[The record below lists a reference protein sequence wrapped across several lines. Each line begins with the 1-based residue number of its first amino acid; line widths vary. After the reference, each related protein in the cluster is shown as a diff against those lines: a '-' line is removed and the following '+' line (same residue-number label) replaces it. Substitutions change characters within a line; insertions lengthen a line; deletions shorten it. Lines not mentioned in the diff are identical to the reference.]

1 MAKEIFDANHKH
13 TLQISVESG
22 ISADG
27 VDISVFQDG
36 KLTLKK
42 SYRYG
47 YDASYG
53 RSNDPARP
61 YVGNIIQ
68 DYISKYNIT
77 KDNFNVIAGK
87 NVFKGEK
94 MSDKDVEDF
103 KTEYCSNLVFNDDAV
118 LTKTNEK

>member
-1 MAKEIFDANHKH
+1 MAKEIFDTNHKH
-13 TLQISVESG
+13 RLQVSVESG

-27 VDISVFQDG
+27 VDIFIFEDDELAI
-36 KLTLKK
+36 KT

-47 YDASYG
+47 YDASWG
-53 RSNDPARP
+53 KFNDPDRP

-68 DYISKYNIT
+68 DYISNYNIA
-77 KDNFNVIAGK
+77 KDSFNVIAGK

-103 KTEYCSNLVFNDDAV
+103 KTEYCSNLVFKEDA
-118 LTKTNEK
+118 TNGK